1 MSGDPK
7 AMAHEL
13 LMLKDP
19 RGDEVAMEAAIIRV
33 IDWMNEQRANGVITA
48 SPRLWLTDNG
58 MYRAAANEVV
68 HEARKRWRLSAEDA
82 ADINERASIE
92 GIKACTQPKVTADGT
107 MVRDPRK
114 TKAWENRCKALRML
128 AKTQKGAERAET
140 LRQAAEE
147 DPDPWLY
154 ETDHRAIQG
163 YQRELARMHGTDK
176 PAKLLT
182 EHTGTVSLDGIL
194 GRLGPVKQIEATVKD
209 SSNDD

>member
-1 MSGDPK
+1 MSGDPQ

-19 RGDEVAMEAAIIRV
+19 RGDEMALEAAIVRV
-33 IDWMNEQRANGVITA
+33 VNWLEEQKRQGNLTA
-48 SPRLWLTDNG
+48 SPRLWLTDQG
-58 MYRAAANEVV
+58 MHRGAATAVV

-92 GIKACTQPKVTADGT
+92 GIRACTQPKVTADGT
-107 MVRDPRK
+107 MVLDPRK
-114 TKAWENRCKALRML
+114 TKAWANRCAALRML
-128 AKTQKGAERAET
+128 AKTQKGQERAET
-140 LRQAAEE
+140 LKQAKEE

-163 YQRELARMHGTDK
+163 YQRELSKLHGTDK
-176 PAKLLT
+176 PSRLLT

-194 GRLGPVKQIEATVKD
+194 GRLGPVKQIEATVKEED
-209 SSNDD
+209 E